1 MKQTLVNTTVGIHVH
16 INVDIDK
23 AETDIKLFQMA
34 QYIYSIRK
42 IFNFGLQI
50 FASKTRQIYQS
61 KECLLPLQRMEILL
75 PASIWQFTNMCNSRS
90 RRSNIPLMSPQVLRT
105 QVAYKNICRKNNH
118 ENSGKIKK
126 SLKTNFNF
134 QYIQMYEKLY
144 LQLHV

>member
-50 FASKTRQIYQS
+50 FASKTRQIY
-61 KECLLPLQRMEILL
+61 
-75 PASIWQFTNMCNSRS
+75 
-90 RRSNIPLMSPQVLRT
+90 
-105 QVAYKNICRKNNH
+105 
-118 ENSGKIKK
+118 
-126 SLKTNFNF
+126 
-134 QYIQMYEKLY
+134 
-144 LQLHV
+144 